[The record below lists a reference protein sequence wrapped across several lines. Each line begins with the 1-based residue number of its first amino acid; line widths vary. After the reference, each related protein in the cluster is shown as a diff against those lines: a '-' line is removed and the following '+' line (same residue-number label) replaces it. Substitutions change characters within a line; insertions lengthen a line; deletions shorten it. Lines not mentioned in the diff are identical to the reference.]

1 MSGVYRVI
9 FKNIVELVGLD
20 AAYFLSE
27 LIAQADFCQAAG
39 RVDDNGF
46 FILPVKQMEK
56 LIGFDRNK
64 QARVIQRLEDAKLI
78 ETDRRVG
85 FDRKFKIL
93 ENNPD
98 LITQK
103 RVINNSKMS
112 NQLPENELLNNSK
125 MSYSMLENE
134 LLNNSKMSDSFIY
147 TNSSMNSFKSS
158 CKSEDE
164 QQQIQDEIIDY
175 FVSKIKD
182 EKKARSEAYAFIN
195 YNRETYGADHITA
208 KNYKKHADA
217 WITALK
223 HPPKKKTGDKAKT
236 AAEAAAA
243 EGMAVLDYL
252 NKGGR
257 FEVDKIQEHD
267 RGVIVTM
274 HPDTNTIKEVFGEVQ

>member
-39 RVDDNGF
+39 RVDENGF
-46 FILPVKQMEK
+46 FSLSIKQMRK
-56 LIGFDRNK
+56 LTGFDKNK
-64 QARVIQRLEDAKLI
+64 QARVIERLIDAKFI
-78 ETDRRVG
+78 ESSKQVG
-85 FDRKFKIL
+85 YDRKFKII
-93 ENNPD
+93 ENNPES
-98 LITQK
+98 IT
-103 RVINNSKMS
+103 RNREINYPNQG
-112 NQLPENELLNNSK
+112 NQLPETGKLNYPNRGNQLPETGK
-125 MSYSMLENE
+125 
-134 LLNNSKMSDSFIY
+134 LNYPKQGNSFIY
-147 TNSSMNSFKSS
+147 TNSISNSYSSS

-175 FVSKIKD
+175 FVSKIND

-257 FEVDKIQEHD
+257 LEVDKIQEHD

-274 HPDTNTIKEVFGEVQ
+274 HPDSIIEDIFGEVQ